1 MLWTVP
7 GVMHSVAEGANAN
20 PQANARRSKF
30 LYSSSTLVPER
41 IGEKK
46 RGVRD
51 GRTGLQ
57 TIWWTPLIAQTAE
70 ISVDSVQ
77 ECNLQVSR
85 QWFLI
90 WGVTISNLS

>member
-7 GVMHSVAEGANAN
+7 VVMHSVAEGAM
-20 PQANARRSKF
+20 QIRKQMQEDQSF
-30 LYSSSTLVPER
+30 CILLVIWSLER

-46 RGVRD
+46 KGVRD

-57 TIWWTPLIAQTAE
+57 TIWWTPLIAQTVE

-85 QWFLI
+85 QRFLI